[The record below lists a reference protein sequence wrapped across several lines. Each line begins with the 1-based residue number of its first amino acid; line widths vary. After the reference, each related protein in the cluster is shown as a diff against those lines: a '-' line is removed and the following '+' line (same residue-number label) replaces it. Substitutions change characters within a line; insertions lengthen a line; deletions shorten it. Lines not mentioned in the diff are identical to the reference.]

1 MQTGKPS
8 IYSTDTAGMQTFGR
22 SLRWFGGLG
31 ALVLGGLVLLGC
43 DLVGSKPTLA
53 QGKGDAKA
61 AAKGG
66 GGGPPPAPVLVETV
80 VEQQLGEGQTFVGTL
95 TPRRRSIV
103 GSAVDGRMIDF
114 MVNEGDWVTKGQ
126 PLAQLLTGTIEIEL
140 AGAKAELALRE
151 QELAEMQN
159 GSLPEEIA
167 QAEAA
172 VRQTYALM
180 AFAQEKQKRQQRLFE
195 QGNSTSRESLEEAN
209 SEAAAAE
216 QAYIS
221 AKAAYKLAVDGPRKE
236 KVAQA
241 QARRDTAAEQVNL
254 LEDRLEKYTIKS
266 PFDGYVVAEYT
277 ENGAWINRGDQIA
290 EVIEVDPI
298 EVTVSVPQHYID
310 GLQQM
315 MAVAAEQDDFPSAD
329 VRIEALRDEPF
340 QGKVVR
346 IVPQADLRSRTF
358 PVKVHVPNP
367 SGKAGHVLKAGMLS
381 QVTLPV
387 GTPHPTTMVPKDALV
402 IGGGKHTV
410 YVVVTDP
417 ATKMSVAQ
425 PVSVE
430 IGLSHGSLIQVRGDL
445 KAGQQVVTRGNE
457 RLRPGQPIVVTN
469 QSKETPATA
478 SR

>member
-1 MQTGKPS
+1 MQTN
-8 IYSTDTAGMQTFGR
+8 R
-22 SLRWFGGLG
+22 WSLGWFGALG
-31 ALVLGGLVLLGC
+31 AIALGGLLLLGC
-43 DLVGSKPTLA
+43 GLVSQPTHA
-53 QGKGDAKA
+53 QAPKDGEAKSGGKA
-61 AAKGG
+61 
-66 GGGPPPAPVLVETV
+66 GGPPPSPVTVAAVTQETIAD
-80 VEQQLGEGQTFVGTL
+80 GHTFVGTL
-95 TPRRRSIV
+95 TPRRRSVV

-151 QELAEMQN
+151 QELAEMKN

-167 QAEAA
+167 QAEAM
-172 VRQTYALM
+172 VRQTYAVM
-180 AFAQEKQKRQQRLFE
+180 QFAKEKQKRQQRLFE

-209 SEAAAAE
+209 SAAAAAE

-221 AKAAYKLAVDGPRKE
+221 AQAAHKLAVDGPRKE

-254 LEDRLEKYTIKS
+254 LEDRLEKFTIRS
-266 PFDGYVVAEYT
+266 PYDGYVVAEFS

-298 EVTVSVPQHYID
+298 EVTVSVPEQYID
-310 GLQQM
+310 GLQQT
-315 MAVAAEQDDFPSAD
+315 MAAADANNEVASAD
-329 VRIEALRDEPF
+329 VRVAALREEPF
-340 QGKVVR
+340 QGQVVR

-358 PVKVHVPNP
+358 PVKVHVSNP
-367 SGKAGHVLKAGMLS
+367 VERSGHVLKAGMLA

-387 GTPHPTTMVPKDALV
+387 GAPQPTTMVPKDALV
-402 IGGGKHTV
+402 IGGSRHSV
-410 YVVVTDP
+410 YVVETNP
-417 ATKMSVAQ
+417 ATKMSV
-425 PVSVE
+425 VREVDVH

-445 KAGQQVVTRGNE
+445 KAGQEVVIRGNE
-457 RLRPGQPIVVTN
+457 RLRPGQPILVTGG
-469 QSKETPATA
+469 STETPATA